1 MRNLLIAL
9 SCTVTLLAG
18 CKKEEDGPPRKFI
31 SFRLD
36 EKIVLSEKPR
46 ALLVPA
52 NLTDNDPTNDHTSL
66 VLSGYSYKG
75 ELITFTLHTDAPMFV
90 PGVYSSTTAGNT
102 MSVELNDT
110 GLTTLVSDDEK
121 GSLTVRILELK
132 DSTIQASFDAV
143 LEDLYE
149 ETPPRS
155 VYNGFFR
162 ATMTTKQ

>member
-9 SCTVTLLAG
+9 SCTIALFAG
-18 CKKEEDGPPRKFI
+18 CKKEEAGPPRKFI

-46 ALLVPA
+46 ALLIPA

-75 ELITFTLHTDAPMFV
+75 ELITFTLRTDAPMFL
-90 PGVYSSTTAGNT
+90 PGVYSSSTVGNS
-102 MSVELNDT
+102 MSIELNDA
-110 GLTTLVSDDEK
+110 GLTTLASDDEK
-121 GSLTVRILELK
+121 GLLTVRVSEIK

-143 LEDLYE
+143 LEDVYG
-149 ETPPRS
+149 ETPPRAI
-155 VYNGFFR
+155 YNGFFR
-162 ATMTTKQ
+162 AVMTKKQ